1 MNLASLD
8 NYTGSSYRLIPFG
21 CVTGYCGMANE
32 GNEKQTA
39 FNGTSADAHFL
50 SYSVLSQEV

>member
-1 MNLASLD
+1 
-8 NYTGSSYRLIPFG
+8 
-21 CVTGYCGMANE
+21 MANE